1 MTSPKPQLIDDFGR
15 NATNLRI
22 SVTDRC
28 NLACRYCTSLEKDR
42 DWLRNDEL
50 LTFSEIQRVSSL
62 AAELGVSQLRIT
74 GGEPL
79 LRPNVSSL
87 IHDLRMLPGIKR
99 ISMTTNGVLL
109 KNHINELENAG
120 LSSINISLDTLNPT
134 KFKQITGKN
143 NFKTVLNNIMRAR
156 NSAID
161 VKVNCVALKGFN
173 EDELLDFVKYAINNE
188 ITVRFIEFM
197 PFKGNDWLPSKI
209 LSVKEMKETINQKYN
224 LILEALEHP
233 SQTSRVYR
241 LEGHSGRI
249 GFIASVTE
257 SFCQWCNRLRLTA
270 DGYLRT
276 CLNRKEETPLRTLL
290 RAGIS
295 DDSLKEIIIKTVRMK
310 PKEHVDFL
318 NPKYCPSFKDREMID
333 IGG

>member
-1 MTSPKPQLIDDFGR
+1 MVKPKLQLLDDFGR

-28 NLACRYCTSLEKDR
+28 NLTCRYCTSLAIDR

-50 LTFSEIQRVSSL
+50 LTFSEIRRISKL
-62 AAELGVSQLRIT
+62 AAELGVNQLRIT

-79 LRPNVSSL
+79 LRPNISSL
-87 IHDLRMLPGIKR
+87 IQNLKILPGIKR

-109 KNHINELENAG
+109 KNHLSDLEKAG

-134 KFKQITGKN
+134 KFTQITGKN
-143 NFKTVLNNIMRAR
+143 NFKTIMNNIIRAK
-156 NSAID
+156 NSTID
-161 VKVNCVALKGFN
+161 VKVNCVALKGFS
-173 EDELLDFVKYAINNE
+173 EDELLDFVNFAINNE

-209 LSVKEMKETINQKYN
+209 LSVKEMKKTINQKYN
-224 LILEALEHP
+224 MIPEDLEHP
-233 SQTSRVYR
+233 SQTSRNYR
-241 LEGHSGRI
+241 LEGYPGKV

-276 CLNRKEETPLRTLL
+276 CLSGKEETPLRTLL
-290 RAGIS
+290 RTGIS
-295 DDSLKEIIIKTVRMK
+295 DEKLKEIIVKTVRMK

-318 NPKYCPSFKDREMID
+318 NPNFRPSSIDREMID